1 MHRPARSLLLAV
13 ASLALA
19 AGAAFPASADT
30 QTITLSPGFNFATP
44 TVRLPAG
51 STSTALLEAY
61 DALEQVFA
69 DFWRNFRFRDD
80 LLGDVA
86 DESEAFPP
94 EASRQ
99 FAEILVS
106 GVAEYLE
113 RIDQLIDAH
122 SSNWTLE
129 RMARVDLALLRMAT
143 YELLRAHD
151 VPPNVVINEAV
162 EIGKRFGTK
171 ETPAFINGILDQVA
185 RQVRR
190 QSA

>member
-1 MHRPARSLLLAV
+1 MAKGIRRQGRE
-13 ASLALA
+13 LALKILY
-19 AGAAFPASADT
+19 S
-30 QTITLSPGFNFATP
+30 
-44 TVRLPAG
+44 LPDHEG
-51 STSTALLEAY
+51 G
-61 DALEQVFA
+61 ALEQVFA

-80 LLGDVA
+80 LLGEVGE
-86 DESEAFPP
+86 ESEAFPP

-99 FAEILVS
+99 FAEALVS
-106 GVAEYLE
+106 GVSEDLE
-113 RIDQLIDAH
+113 QVDQLIDAH
-122 SSNWTLE
+122 SNNWTLE

-162 EIGKRFGTK
+162 EIGKCFGTK

-190 QSA
+190 

>member
-1 MHRPARSLLLAV
+1 MSKGIRRQGRE
-13 ASLALA
+13 LALKILY
-19 AGAAFPASADT
+19 S
-30 QTITLSPGFNFATP
+30 
-44 TVRLPAG
+44 LPDHEG
-51 STSTALLEAY
+51 G
-61 DALEQVFA
+61 ALEQVFA

-80 LLGDVA
+80 LVGDI
-86 DESEAFPP
+86 SEETEEFPP

-99 FAEILVS
+99 FAETLVN

-113 RIDQLIDAH
+113 RIDQLIDEH

-143 YELLRAHD
+143 FELLYALD

-162 EIGKRFGTK
+162 EIGKRFGSK

-185 RQVRR
+185 RKARP
-190 QSA
+190 